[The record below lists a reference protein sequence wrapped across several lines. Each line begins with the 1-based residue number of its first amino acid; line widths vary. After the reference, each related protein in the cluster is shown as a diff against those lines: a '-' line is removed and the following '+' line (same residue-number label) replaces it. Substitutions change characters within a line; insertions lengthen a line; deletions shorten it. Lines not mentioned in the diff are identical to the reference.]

1 MNEYVKWIGSGET
14 VPAIIVFISVI
25 STLVLQLLLCFKAK
39 KIIIKL
45 LPIAPLIVSTV
56 VFSICSATINGWD
69 GLGYLFFAILSIG
82 LIWVCGLGWGVWAI
96 TRKRN

>member
-1 MNEYVKWIGSGET
+1 MRDWYLEIDFPT
-14 VPAIIVFISVI
+14 IVVFLSVI

-45 LPIAPLIVSTV
+45 LPIALLIISTI
-56 VFSICSATINGWD
+56 VFCVCSATISGWD
-69 GLGYLFFAILSIG
+69 GLGYLFIALLSFG
-82 LIWVCGLGWGVWAI
+82 LILVCGLGWGVWAI